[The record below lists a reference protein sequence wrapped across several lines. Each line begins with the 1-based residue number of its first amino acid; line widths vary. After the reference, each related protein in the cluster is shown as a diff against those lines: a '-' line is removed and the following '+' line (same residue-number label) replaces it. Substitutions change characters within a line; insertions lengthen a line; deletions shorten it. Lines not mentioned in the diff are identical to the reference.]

1 MPLLL
6 LLLLLPAQ
14 KAQGSPRAPETRD
27 QLCGRH
33 LLRALVRVCGG
44 PRWSREAAEPA
55 TGGEREWGASEH
67 LRHLPWLVADG
78 DPALGPDLQLL
89 SPTLQQDRRS
99 RREAQAPSPA
109 QHCCLSGCSHQ
120 DLLSLCPR

>member
-1 MPLLL
+1 MHAARGATVTMEPSAMPLLL

-55 TGGEREWGASEH
+55 TGGEREWGASACNSQGWQGAG
-67 LRHLPWLVADG
+67 LRLLARAHGGMWMGWTAASP
-78 DPALGPDLQLL
+78 DPGIPVFKM
-89 SPTLQQDRRS
+89 STF
-99 RREAQAPSPA
+99 
-109 QHCCLSGCSHQ
+109 
-120 DLLSLCPR
+120 